1 MLQSTRELYLMVMVI
16 QMNGLP
22 KQKDVGFQILK
33 QWLRQYHILQRKRL
47 YSFLKGRMSLTG
59 LNLSHVLR

>member
-1 MLQSTRELYLMVMVI
+1 MVMVI

-22 KQKDVGFQILK
+22 RSKKAWPSNIKTMVEAIPYLTEERTIQLFE
-33 QWLRQYHILQRKRL
+33 
-47 YSFLKGRMSLTG
+47 GRMYLTG